1 MDTIFP
7 DLTRVI
13 KSGFTSFTRDS
24 LNSITVI
31 FIISLNLIVIG
42 GILLFSV
49 MTKEVLKGI
58 EDKINI
64 SIYFK
69 DGVKE
74 GEIRAIEGSLSIL
87 KEIKQ
92 IEYISKNDA
101 LDKFKEKRKD
111 DVVIIETIEELESN
125 PLQNSLKIKAVNTN
139 DYPKI
144 ISYLEV
150 PEFKTKIDTIN
161 YYENEKV
168 LSKINNIVSGVEKSG
183 AVLAILLTIIAILI
197 TFSTVKLA
205 MYSLREDITVM
216 KLVGATNWF
225 IRGPFIV
232 EGIIIGFLAS
242 LLAVIVLYLGT
253 EHVSGFLKN
262 FLDGYNIFL
271 YLKTNILKIFALLLA
286 TGVLL
291 STVSSLVAVRK
302 YLKV

>member
-1 MDTIFP
+1 MMFELFP
-7 DLTRVI
+7 NLTRVI

-24 LNSITVI
+24 LLSITTI
-31 FIISLNLIVIG
+31 FIISLNLVVIG

-69 DGVKE
+69 DGVQE
-74 GEIRAIEGSLSIL
+74 GEIRAIQGSLSVV
-87 KEIKQ
+87 KEIKE

-101 LDKFKEKRKD
+101 LEKFKDKRKD

-144 ISYLEV
+144 ISYLEI

-168 LSKINNIVSGVEKSG
+168 LSRINNK
-183 AVLAILLTIIAILI
+183 
-197 TFSTVKLA
+197 
-205 MYSLREDITVM
+205 
-216 KLVGATNWF
+216 
-225 IRGPFIV
+225 
-232 EGIIIGFLAS
+232 
-242 LLAVIVLYLGT
+242 
-253 EHVSGFLKN
+253 
-262 FLDGYNIFL
+262 
-271 YLKTNILKIFALLLA
+271 
-286 TGVLL
+286 
-291 STVSSLVAVRK
+291 
-302 YLKV
+302 